1 MVEHYLDTVGVD
13 GSIPSGPTKNDVIRS
28 RIRALAAAA
37 ALAFA
42 ASGCGGTDVATP
54 PVLSGPAP
62 ALDGT
67 WDFDFD
73 RALVVCKGTMTIDGS
88 TGAGTFTACYSQAGT
103 VTASADANQNVVVLF
118 SPVGLDPFWVRGKLL
133 TSTQILGPI
142 YGVSWNGQQ
151 EFRALRR

>member
-1 MVEHYLDTVGVD
+1 LL
-13 GSIPSGPTKNDVIRS
+13 
-28 RIRALAAAA
+28 ALV
-37 ALAFA
+37 ALLGLVLT

-73 RALVVCKGTMTIDGS
+73 RALVVCRGTMTIDGS
-88 TGAGTFTACYSQAGT
+88 TGTGTFTACYSQAGT
-103 VTASADANQNVVVLF
+103 VTASADANQDVVVVF

-133 TSTQILGPI
+133 TSTQILGLL

-151 EFRALRR
+151 EFRAVHR